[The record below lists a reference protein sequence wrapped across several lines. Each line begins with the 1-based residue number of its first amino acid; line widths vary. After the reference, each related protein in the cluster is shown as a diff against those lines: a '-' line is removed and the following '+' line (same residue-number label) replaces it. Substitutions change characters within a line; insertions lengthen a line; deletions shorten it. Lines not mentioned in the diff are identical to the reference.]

1 MKKVYSCIVLLC
13 LVFSDI
19 QISKADNL
27 CIVKE
32 GAVIFEISAES
43 VDSTYV
49 KDGQIVLFGNK
60 GQVLYSVAQTAIDSI
75 LFMPAVPRA
84 DILDVKFNA
93 DGSATDISPM
103 HNTVEGIGNPQT
115 RFNDRFGCY
124 AAHFDNPW
132 SGTAA
137 QWYKIS
143 YATSQAIQ
151 DALADG
157 HTFESM
163 VRFNFDPPLSD
174 SEAKWFSS
182 HQSGGSGFLI
192 SKKQSVP
199 QQTNQICFLPHV
211 GGSWKWANSQ
221 VVPEPGVWYHIVG
234 VWNQSEGKAYIYING
249 ELKNTIAASGSFKFP
264 SKSCYYFCIGA
275 DPSSATVANTSIKG
289 DVLMA
294 RVYDSPL
301 TADEVAAVWK
311 RVSTMQGVEQADM
324 VTEVKTI
331 SGLKVLAG
339 KGYYIYGEGFA
350 DGDQIYFQSN
360 EGSVS
365 YVSQVEM
372 LASEKGCIR
381 VNLPVGLQTGG
392 YRLFLVRGERKQ
404 DLGNVRFELVDELP
418 QGSQVIAHRGH
429 WNLPGSAQ
437 NSRSSLKNA
446 LSQHFFG
453 SETDVWLTTDGHV
466 VVNHDATLNGVTLQT
481 STYEQVKNLTLSN
494 GEKIPELQDFL
505 NILAEDDG
513 PTKLIIEVKN
523 HSTEAKNCQAID
535 SCMAMV
541 KRMGLENRVEY
552 ISFSLE
558 ACKEVVKNDPTAKV
572 AYLKGNLTPDQ
583 LHQLGITGLDYTQAK
598 TSDEAIARAHE
609 LGMTINIWTIDAE
622 SDIIYT
628 NHRGAD
634 FVTTNNPE
642 AAARIYRH
650 YRENR

>member
-1 MKKVYSCIVLLC
+1 M
-13 LVFSDI
+13 
-19 QISKADNL
+19 
-27 CIVKE
+27 
-32 GAVIFEISAES
+32 
-43 VDSTYV
+43 
-49 KDGQIVLFGNK
+49 
-60 GQVLYSVAQTAIDSI
+60 
-75 LFMPAVPRA
+75 
-84 DILDVKFNA
+84 
-93 DGSATDISPM
+93 
-103 HNTVEGIGNPQT
+103 
-115 RFNDRFGCY
+115 
-124 AAHFDNPW
+124 
-132 SGTAA
+132 
-137 QWYKIS
+137 
-143 YATSQAIQ
+143 
-151 DALADG
+151 
-157 HTFESM
+157 
-163 VRFNFDPPLSD
+163 
-174 SEAKWFSS
+174 
-182 HQSGGSGFLI
+182 
-192 SKKQSVP
+192 
-199 QQTNQICFLPHV
+199 
-211 GGSWKWANSQ
+211 
-221 VVPEPGVWYHIVG
+221 
-234 VWNQSEGKAYIYING
+234 
-249 ELKNTIAASGSFKFP
+249 
-264 SKSCYYFCIGA
+264 
-275 DPSSATVANTSIKG
+275 
-289 DVLMA
+289 
-294 RVYDSPL
+294 
-301 TADEVAAVWK
+301 
-311 RVSTMQGVEQADM
+311 
-324 VTEVKTI
+324 
-331 SGLKVLAG
+331 
-339 KGYYIYGEGFA
+339 
-350 DGDQIYFQSN
+350 
-360 EGSVS
+360 
-365 YVSQVEM
+365 
-372 LASEKGCIR
+372 
-381 VNLPVGLQTGG
+381 
-392 YRLFLVRGERKQ
+392 FLVRGERKQ

-418 QGSQVIAHRGH
+418 QGSQVIVHRGH

-513 PTKLIIEVKN
+513 PTKLIIEVKT

-572 AYLKGNLTPDQ
+572 AYLNGNLTPDQ

-650 YRENR
+650 YRESR